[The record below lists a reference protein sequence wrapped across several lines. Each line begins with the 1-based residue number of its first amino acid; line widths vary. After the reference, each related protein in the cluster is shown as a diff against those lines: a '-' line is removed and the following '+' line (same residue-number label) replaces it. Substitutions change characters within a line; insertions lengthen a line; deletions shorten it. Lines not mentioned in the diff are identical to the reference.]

1 MKNLQ
6 IKRRLRNYL
15 PHLPN
20 DVLKLF
26 VVLCFL
32 FPFYWMLT
40 TSFKTYNESI
50 VTPPTFWPNEFT
62 LSAYHEIFFDY
73 NIDMWL
79 YIRNSVLVTVG
90 VIALQLVIMVPT
102 AYAFAKTRFY
112 GQGFLFGLVLI
123 AFMIPGQVTFR
134 PMYWM
139 MLRWGLSRFNW

>member
-62 LSAYHEIFFDY
+62 LSAYHEIFFD
-73 NIDMWL
+73 
-79 YIRNSVLVTVG
+79 
-90 VIALQLVIMVPT
+90 
-102 AYAFAKTRFY
+102 
-112 GQGFLFGLVLI
+112 
-123 AFMIPGQVTFR
+123 
-134 PMYWM
+134 
-139 MLRWGLSRFNW
+139 